1 MYSKKFVPPLLRK
14 PTAPPP
20 DADEPPNKKTRL
32 TSSSSALTIS
42 TAHMPQRVAQTL
54 KLSSASNNL
63 TRKPIL
69 LIHNPVS
76 PPATT
81 TDDTDDAS
89 TTTSS
94 SSTEDKYYTV
104 LWRKKTTKKHKTFDG
119 DGILTLTAAGYA
131 TLQDTTG
138 KDLGRTMM
146 RTTPAVGDLLSL
158 GGKDVEI
165 DAVLSRADYL
175 SGRPFLKAAPAAE
188 ESAASFQPVSAAGFF
203 GSKFKTPLL
212 ASTAVGN
219 SHAKVPTPRHD
230 PNAEG
235 ALVMPRPPAGS
246 GGCGG
251 KVIVDVVVDPFV
263 SAHLRPHQREGV
275 QFLYE
280 AVMGFKPFDGQGAI
294 LADEMGLGKTL
305 QTIALLWTLMK
316 QSPFWA
322 SGGGGGAPVV
332 RKALIVCPVTLINN
346 WRKEFTTWLGRE
358 RVGVFVADSK
368 ANIRDFT
375 HGRVYSVMI
384 VGYERLQKV
393 QSELRS
399 VDIDIVIA
407 DEGHRLKTEKN
418 KSAAAIRGLNTKRRV
433 ILSGTPLQ
441 NDLHEF
447 YIMVDFVN
455 PGLLESYATFRKEF
469 EGPIVKSRQPGAAK
483 RDVEKG
489 RARGEELARIT
500 KLFVLRRTAEILSSY
515 LPPKTEYIVFCR
527 PTPKQLKVYTTIL
540 SSPHIESCYRSP
552 DTSLL
557 LITLLKKLCNSPG
570 LLAPHPSRPEH
581 HPTTQALLSAV
592 HPKLLESHSSS
603 HSGKFRVLDRLL
615 LTLYKTTTEKVV
627 IISNYTSTL
636 DLLSTLLSTRG
647 LTHTRLDGSTP
658 QSKRQDIIDAF
669 NRTDHRATFALLLS
683 AKSGGAGINLVGAS
697 RLVLFDLDWNPATD
711 AQAMARVHRDGQT
724 RPVVIYRLVTTGCVE
739 EKILQRQVA
748 KTGLAESVVDMKSG
762 VGSFTSEELRD
773 LFSLR
778 ETECAT
784 HELLGCACEGRGY
797 VAGPAGG
804 EEVEVE
810 VEVEEEVVVE
820 EIKYPG
826 LMKASEVDIEKI
838 ERERLAALKRV
849 PKGAQLGALMEYAHV
864 LASRLVR
871 AANPAKPAKPAVNEE
886 DEEGEDGE
894 EEDEY
899 DEVSIEDELLT
910 QVVRDGMGKEV
921 SFIFQKTF

>member
-1 MYSKKFVPPLLRK
+1 MYSKRFVPPLLRK
-14 PTAPPP
+14 PTAAPE

-54 KLSSASNNL
+54 KLSTASN
-63 TRKPIL
+63 TPARKPL
-69 LIHNPVS
+69 LLVRNPVLS
-76 PPATT
+76 PAAATT
-81 TDDTDDAS
+81 TTTA
-89 TTTSS
+89 TTTSEDGND
-94 SSTEDKYYTV
+94 STDQYYNV

-119 DGILTLTAAGYA
+119 DGILALSGGYA
-131 TLQDTTG
+131 TLQDSSG

-146 RTTPAVGDLLSL
+146 RVAPALGGLLSL

-165 DAVLSRADYL
+165 DSVLSRADYL
-175 SGRPFLKAAPAAE
+175 AGRPFLKAAPAKE
-188 ESAASFQPVSAAGFF
+188 ESAASFQAVSAAGFF
-203 GSKFKTPLL
+203 GHRFKTPLL
-212 ASTAVGN
+212 GSTPVGA

-235 ALVMPRPPAGS
+235 ALVMPRPPPGSAGA
-246 GGCGG
+246 G
-251 KVIVDVVVDPFV
+251 KSIVDVVVDPFV
-263 SAHLRPHQREGV
+263 SCHLRPHQREGV

-280 AVMGFKPFDGQGAI
+280 AVMGYKAFNGQGAI

-305 QTIALLWTLMK
+305 QTIALLWTLLK
-316 QSPFWA
+316 QNPVFG
-322 SGGGGGAPVV
+322 SGAVV

-346 WRKEFTTWLGRE
+346 WRKEFVKWLGRE
-358 RVGVFVADSK
+358 RIGVFVADSK
-368 ANIRDFT
+368 ANVRDFT

-384 VGYERLQKV
+384 VGYERLQKL
-393 QSELRS
+393 QAELRGA
-399 VDIDIVIA
+399 DIDIVVA

-455 PGLLESYATFRKEF
+455 PGLLESYQTFRKEF
-469 EGPIVKSRQPGAAK
+469 ENPIVKSRQPGSSK
-483 RDVEKG
+483 KDVEKG
-489 RARGEELARIT
+489 KARGDELARIT

-527 PTPKQLKVYTTIL
+527 PTPKQVKVYTTIL
-540 SSPHIESCYRSP
+540 SSPHFESCYRSP

-570 LLAPHPSRPEH
+570 LLAPKPSHPH
-581 HPTTQALLSAV
+581 HPTTQALLASV

-615 LTLYKTTTEKVV
+615 LTLYRTTAEKVV
-627 IISNYTSTL
+627 VISNYTSTL
-636 DLLSTLLSTRG
+636 DLLSTLLSSRG
-647 LTHTRLDGSTP
+647 LPHTRLDGTTP
-658 QSKRQDIIDAF
+658 QSRRQDIIDAF
-669 NRTDHRATFALLLS
+669 NRASHRTTFALLLS
-683 AKSGGAGINLVGAS
+683 AKSGGAGINLTGAS

-711 AQAMARVHRDGQT
+711 AQAMARVHRDGQA
-724 RPVVIYRLVTTGCVE
+724 RPVVIYRLVTAGTVE
-739 EKILQRQVA
+739 EKMLQRQAA
-748 KTGLAESVVDMKSG
+748 KTGLAASVVDMRAG
-762 VGSFTSEELRD
+762 VGSFSADELRD
-773 LFSLR
+773 LFSLTA
-778 ETECAT
+778 TECGT
-784 HELLGCACEGRGY
+784 HELMACPCAGRGY
-797 VAGPAGG
+797 VAGGGGVGEEEEEEGG
-804 EEVEVE
+804 EEG
-810 VEVEEEVVVE
+810 EEEE
-820 EIKYPG
+820 EEEEMRYPG

-849 PKGAQLGALMEYAHV
+849 PKGQLGALMEYSHV

-871 AANPAKPAKPAVNEE
+871 ATAVSKPADGEE
-886 DEEGEDGE
+886 AEEEEGEE
-894 EEDEY
+894 EEEEY

>member
-14 PTAPPP
+14 PTAAPE
-20 DADEPPNKKTRL
+20 DADEPPNKKARL
-32 TSSSSALTIS
+32 SSSSSALTIS
-42 TAHMPQRVAQTL
+42 TAHTPQRVAQTL
-54 KLSSASNNL
+54 KLSSASN
-63 TRKPIL
+63 TARKPL
-69 LIHNPVS
+69 LLVRNPVS
-76 PPATT
+76 PPATATDDDDDDDDNATTTTTT
-81 TDDTDDAS
+81 TDR
-89 TTTSS
+89 
-94 SSTEDKYYTV
+94 YYNV

-119 DGILTLTAAGYA
+119 DGILALSGGYA
-131 TLQDTTG
+131 TLQDSSG

-146 RTTPAVGDLLSL
+146 RAAPGLGDLVSL

-165 DAVLSRADYL
+165 DSVLSRADYL
-175 SGRPFLKAAPAAE
+175 SGRPFLKAAPVKE
-188 ESAASFQPVSAAGFF
+188 ESAASFQAVSAAGFF

-212 ASTAVGN
+212 GSTAVGN

-230 PNAEG
+230 PTAEG
-235 ALVMPRPPAGS
+235 ALVMPRPS
-246 GGCGG
+246 GGG
-251 KVIVDVVVDPFV
+251 KNIVDVVVDPFV

-280 AVMGFKPFDGQGAI
+280 AVMGHKAFDGQGAI

-305 QTIALLWTLMK
+305 QTIALLWTLLK
-316 QSPFWA
+316 QNPVFGA
-322 SGGGGGAPVV
+322 GGPVV

-346 WRKEFTTWLGRE
+346 WRKEFNKWLGRE
-358 RVGVFVADSK
+358 RLGVFVADSK
-368 ANIRDFT
+368 ATIRDFT

-393 QSELRS
+393 QGELRG

-407 DEGHRLKTEKN
+407 DEGHRLKTERN

-455 PGLLESYATFRKEF
+455 PGLLESYQTFRKEF
-469 EGPIVKSRQPGAAK
+469 ENPIVKSRQPGASRK
-483 RDVEKG
+483 DVEKG
-489 RARGEELARIT
+489 KARGDELARIT

-570 LLAPHPSRPEH
+570 LLAPKPSPHPPH
-581 HPTTQALLSAV
+581 HPTTQALLAAV

-615 LTLYKTTTEKVV
+615 LTLYRTTTEKVV
-627 IISNYTSTL
+627 VISNYTSTL
-636 DLLSTLLSTRG
+636 DLLSTLLSSRG
-647 LTHTRLDGSTP
+647 LTHTRLDGATP
-658 QSKRQDIIDAF
+658 QSRRQDIIDAF
-669 NRTDHRATFALLLS
+669 NRTDHRSSFALLLS

-773 LFSLR
+773 LFSVR

-784 HELLGCACEGRGY
+784 HELLGCGCGGRGY
-797 VAGPAGG
+797 VAGPPSPEGEGEGSGG
-804 EEVEVE
+804 EEEE
-810 VEVEEEVVVE
+810 EEEEV
-820 EIKYPG
+820 KYPG

-838 ERERLAALKRV
+838 ERERLAAMKKA
-849 PKGAQLGALMEYAHV
+849 PKGAQLGALMEYSHV

-871 AANPAKPAKPAVNEE
+871 AKPAKTEKAADDD
-886 DEEGEDGE
+886 DEEE
-894 EEDEY
+894 EEY